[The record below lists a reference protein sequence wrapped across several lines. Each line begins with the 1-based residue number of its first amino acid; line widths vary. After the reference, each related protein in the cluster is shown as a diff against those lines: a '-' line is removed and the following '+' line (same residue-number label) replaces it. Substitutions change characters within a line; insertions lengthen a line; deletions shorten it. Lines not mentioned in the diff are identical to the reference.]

1 MRSATCSRL
10 PIWIVS
16 KDLGAV
22 AGTAVATVAF
32 LLLLL
37 VGSSQP
43 AGFGPLGYLAVA
55 AVFLGAV
62 VAGSLVVRPT
72 VSAGAKRASQL
83 VRVLT
88 SQPKV
93 MRRPEALSRR
103 ELEVL
108 EAIATGAQNAEIA
121 ERFVISEN
129 TVKSHVS
136 RILKKLPAANRTEAA
151 SRYIEMYG
159 PPPSLNGDTPAPD
172 ELPEEDR
179 IAAASA
185 VTATVEAV
193 NPNGE
198 AVLRLQDGRDL
209 EVPVIDQI
217 RDRVEVGAAI
227 IAYFDQRERVV
238 GWYLPDEELGVDL
251 GSGRPSRHA
260 ASASTASAALAPPG
274 CSSAH
279 A

>member
-1 MRSATCSRL
+1 M
-10 PIWIVS
+10 
-16 KDLGAV
+16 
-22 AGTAVATVAF
+22 
-32 LLLLL
+32 
-37 VGSSQP
+37 
-43 AGFGPLGYLAVA
+43 
-55 AVFLGAV
+55 
-62 VAGSLVVRPT
+62 
-72 VSAGAKRASQL
+72 
-83 VRVLT
+83 RVLT

-93 MRRPEALSRR
+93 TRRPEALSRR

-159 PPPSLNGDTPAPD
+159 PPPSLNGDTPARD
-172 ELPEEDR
+172 ELPEEER

-185 VTATVEAV
+185 VTATVVAV
-193 NPNGE
+193 KPKGE

-217 RDRVEVGAAI
+217 RDSVDVGASI
-227 IAYFDQRERVV
+227 IAYFDQRDRVV

-251 GSGRPSRHA
+251 RQW
-260 ASASTASAALAPPG
+260 AP
-274 CSSAH
+274 
-279 A
+279 